1 MPADQG
7 CRNLIVNDVFE
18 DSDDLVDGPTVEQKL
33 FREMKERLSRRQIK
47 KRAQPWKQTHY
58 VAPEDL
64 PSTSGLLHEKPWY
77 NGDEFPEAGDSTYG
91 A

>member
-1 MPADQG
+1 MSADLA
-7 CRNLIVNDVFE
+7 CRDQAVNYIS
-18 DSDDLVDGPTVEQKL
+18 DSDDLVDGPTLEQKI
-33 FREMKERLSRRQIK
+33 FREMKERLTRRQTK
-47 KRAQPWKQTHY
+47 KKVQPWKQTHS

-77 NGDEFPEAGDSTYG
+77 NEDEFPEAGDSTHG

>member
-1 MPADQG
+1 MLADQG
-7 CRNLIVNDVFE
+7 CRDPDVGNAFE
-18 DSDDLVDGPTVEQKL
+18 DSDDSVDGPTAEQKL
-33 FREMKERLSRRQIK
+33 FREMKERLSRRHAK
-47 KRAQPWKQTHY
+47 NKAQPWKQTHC

-77 NGDEFPEAGDSTYG
+77 NEDEFPEAGDSTHG